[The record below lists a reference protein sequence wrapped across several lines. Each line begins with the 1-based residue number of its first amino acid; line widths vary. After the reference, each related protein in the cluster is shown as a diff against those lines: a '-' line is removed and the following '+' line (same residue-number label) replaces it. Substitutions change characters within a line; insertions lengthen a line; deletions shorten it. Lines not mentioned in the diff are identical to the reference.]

1 MISFSNRACV
11 DGTGSKLL
19 LCALSRFVL
28 LRCVLLKADS
38 TVETTATELGHMLY
52 WLMVGGYSL
61 RTMEV
66 RFEMDVALL
75 GGRNSPEL
83 SS

>member
-1 MISFSNRACV
+1 MLCV
-11 DGTGSKLL
+11 
-19 LCALSRFVL
+19 LSRFVL
-28 LRCVLLKADS
+28 LRCVLLKEDS

-52 WLMVGGYSL
+52 WLMVVGYSL

-83 SS
+83 PS